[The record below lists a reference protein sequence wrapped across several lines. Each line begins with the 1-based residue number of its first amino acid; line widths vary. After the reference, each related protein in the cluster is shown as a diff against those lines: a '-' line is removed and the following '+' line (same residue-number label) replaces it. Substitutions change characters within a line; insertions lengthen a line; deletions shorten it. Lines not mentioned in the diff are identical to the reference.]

1 MDHTRL
7 SRLLSVVYILGGK
20 FVGLLQHSHL
30 VVHLDESTTLLL
42 QLGGQLRYLLF
53 QLLFFCI
60 LFRGLVETTQ
70 LLVDVAVG
78 ICRIVNRRTV
88 APIGRTA
95 TSLTVA
101 ALRQVSGSGSPV

>member
-7 SRLLSVVYILGGK
+7 SRLLSAVHTFGGE
-20 FVGLLQHSHL
+20 FIGLLQHRHL
-30 VVHLDESTTLLL
+30 VVHLNESTAFLF
-42 QLGGQLRYLLF
+42 QLGGQLGNLLF
-53 QLLFFCI
+53 QLLLFDI
-60 LFRGLVETTQ
+60 LFQGFVETTQ

-101 ALRQVSGSGSPV
+101 ALRQVSGSDSPV

>member
-7 SRLLSVVYILGGK
+7 SRLLSFVYILGGK
-20 FVGLLQHSHL
+20 FVGLLQHRHL
-30 VVHLDESTTLLL
+30 VVHLNESTAFLF
-42 QLGGQLRYLLF
+42 QLGGQLGNLLF
-53 QLLFFCI
+53 QLLLFDI
-60 LFRGLVETTQ
+60 LFQGFVETTQ

-78 ICRIVNRRTV
+78 ICQIVNRRTV